1 MFRLQPFR
9 LRPGRV
15 AALTAAAALI
25 TLASACGSS
34 DSASSDSASGSTGAT
49 GSETACTADASGEI
63 LVLTNRTD
71 VVDTVFQDYKK
82 TFEAKYPQVTVKF
95 EALTDYEGEVKTRMS
110 TKDYGDVL
118 LIPASVA
125 VKDMPDFFEPLGSTD
140 DLGQKYRFVQQDA
153 VDGTAYGLATF
164 GNANGMVYN
173 KKVFTDAGITDLPTT
188 PDQYL
193 ADLTAIKD
201 KTDAVPYYTNY
212 KDGWPLTWPQNMMGS
227 ATGDPEALVKMAAS
241 DAPWARGQE
250 KAELDSLL
258 YDAVQQGLTEDDP
271 TTTNWENSKNLL
283 ATGKIG
289 LMPLGSW
296 AIPQMQEAATTA
308 GTDPATIGFMPAPF
322 QTDGAFHSGVAPDFM
337 QGININ
343 SEHKAAA
350 RCWVDWFVQD
360 SGFGEFAGGLPT
372 VKDQPAPADLKEFE
386 ATGVKYVE
394 LTPAPDLSAIDNES
408 EIGVSQADYYRTL
421 VDSARGASGE
431 TKQQIFDALNEKWA
445 AARKSIG

>member
-1 MFRLQPFR
+1 MFRLPLFR
-9 LRPGRV
+9 SHPGRV
-15 AALTAAAALI
+15 AALAAATAVL
-25 TLASACGSS
+25 TLTAACGSS
-34 DSASSDSASGSTGAT
+34 DSTSSAGSTGAAAS
-49 GSETACTADASGEI
+49 GTACTADASGEI

-71 VVDTVFQDYKK
+71 IVDTVFQDYKK

-140 DLGQKYRFVQQDA
+140 ELGQKYRFVQQDA

-173 KKVFTDAGITDLPTT
+173 KKIFADAGITALPTT
-188 PDQYL
+188 PDQFL
-193 ADLTAIKD
+193 ADLQAIKD
-201 KTDAVPYYTNY
+201 KTGAVPYYTNY
-212 KDGWPLTWPQNMMGS
+212 KDGWPLGWPQNMMGS
-227 ATGDPEALVKMAAS
+227 ASGDPEALVKMAGT
-241 DAPWARGQE
+241 DTPWAQGQE

-258 YDAVQQGLTEDDP
+258 YDAVQKGLTEADP

-283 ATGKIG
+283 ATGQIG

-296 AIPQMQEAATTA
+296 AIPQMQQAATTA

-322 QTDGAFHSGVAPDFM
+322 QTGGAFHSGVGPDFM

-343 SEHKAAA
+343 SAHKAAA
-350 RCWVDWFVQD
+350 RCWVDWFTQD
-360 SGFGEFAGGLPT
+360 SGFSDYAGGLST
-372 VKDQPAPADLKEFE
+372 VKTHPAPADLKAFE

-394 LTPAPDLSAIDNES
+394 LTPSPTLSAIDNQA
-408 EIGVSQADYYRTL
+408 EIGLSKPDYYRTL
-421 VDSARGASGE
+421 VDSARGASGQ
-431 TKQQIFDALNEKWA
+431 TKQQIFDDLNAKWA
-445 AARKSIG
+445 AARKSTG